1 MIAAPLA
8 AVETAMGL
16 PTARAHLR
24 CPPFTESTLPRPSNE
39 PAIRSHSRIAVVLA
53 VVLAAS
59 CDGRVPE
66 SVTTALEPV
75 TAEVVSAVS
84 AFHAADIARNAE
96 AVIDLLWP
104 EFSIMVDGQRQTY
117 DEVVAGSRQFMATLD
132 LFHTEWT
139 DLRVTAL
146 TRDNA
151 IASFQFRDS
160 IIVKDG
166 TLIRARGPTTFVWQR
181 RNGEWRVLFADAD
194 HYPIDR

>member
-1 MIAAPLA
+1 
-8 AVETAMGL
+8 
-16 PTARAHLR
+16 
-24 CPPFTESTLPRPSNE
+24 
-39 PAIRSHSRIAVVLA
+39 VVLA